1 MTAPSAFKL
10 SLAPNAYKAM
20 VGVNAALE
28 ESTLGKRILNLVFLR
43 VSQINGCGFCVDM
56 HARDLLAMGED
67 LQRLNSVVAWREVT
81 FFDERER
88 AALHWAETVSDITH
102 THAPMAELERLR
114 QHFDDKEIVELTYAV
129 AQINAW
135 NRLAIGLH
143 VPVKRAALVP
153 GKELADARS

>member
-1 MTAPSAFKL
+1 MDSPVNTF
-10 SLAPNAYKAM
+10 NAHRSR
-20 VGVNAALE
+20 L
-28 ESTLGKRILNLVFLR
+28 LGIAYRMLG
-43 VSQINGCGFCVDM
+43 S
-56 HARDLLAMGED
+56 
-67 LQRLNSVVAWREVT
+67 
-81 FFDERER
+81 R
-88 AALHWAETVSDITH
+88 AAAEDVLQEAYIRWHQSDTAEVRSAEAWLVTSVTRLCIDHLRAAKTVSDITH

-153 GKELADARS
+153 SKGPADARS